1 MSDQPSIDAT
11 CLTTGQYLAF
21 LDADLDATLAAAID
35 LSSPVPG
42 CPEWTVHHLLSH
54 LVGVY
59 RYVVAGLDTGTAPEL
74 KSGSWGDIAK
84 DADVR
89 EVLRHEHARLRDRLG
104 ARGSDSPA
112 WTWWPA
118 EQTAGFWHRRI
129 AQETAV
135 HRWDAE
141 SAVSRPEGARPIDA
155 VLASDGIDEMLGWL
169 TTPWDDHEQPEAEG
183 HTVAI
188 ATDGHA
194 WTVSLHPTIVFVT
207 SGSADAQAVLG
218 GPAPGLLLRMWGR
231 PGDHGVTAEGDTLA
245 LDILRRRLA
254 ALSS

>member
-11 CLTTGQYLAF
+11 CLTTGQYLEF

-141 SAVSRPEGARPIDA
+141 SAVSGPEGARPIDA

-169 TTPWDDHEQPEAEG
+169 L
-183 HTVAI
+183 
-188 ATDGHA
+188 
-194 WTVSLHPTIVFVT
+194 SLIHISEPT
-207 SGSADAQAVLG
+207 
-218 GPAPGLLLRMWGR
+218 R
-231 PGDHGVTAEGDTLA
+231 PY
-245 LDILRRRLA
+245 
-254 ALSS
+254 